1 MVFITYVLWEENL
14 DNEDPWG
21 VLSIDARN
29 AFNGGNR
36 KLMVWVAHHEWPT
49 GARLLFNMYRHHV
62 ILILRG
68 ETKKDA
74 KIILSKEGT
83 TQGSPLATTDY
94 GLLVLPM
101 IRQLKVEFSDINSP
115 WFVDDGVVVGKLER
129 VINCFLRLCEI

>member
-1 MVFITYVLWEENL
+1 M
-14 DNEDPWG
+14 
-21 VLSIDARN
+21 S
-29 AFNGGNR
+29 
-36 KLMVWVAHHEWPT
+36 
-49 GARLLFNMYRHHV
+49 NMYRHHA